1 MTSEDL
7 HHSLR
12 KIDGK
17 PYPEYKNVRGCY
29 KFNKFTLSIDRVQG
43 DPFAS
48 PSRLSI
54 RIDHRSSLIDSS
66 LFSNASRRTG
76 SETYLARS
84 FSAACRHGQM
94 SLGSGKSGRLEIDTP
109 GQEILKRTC
118 VEIGK
123 TETIVR
129 FSVGLPANGRR
140 ILGKAAIGLLTET
153 LPEIVS
159 QALVLSKNDKTDIN
173 SFADTNEDADH
184 LRSQLEDHRLVAFIA
199 DGAIL
204 PRASGIDQHPL
215 SNAVPFESP
224 TSQRVRLTV
233 PHAGEI
239 SGMGISDGITL
250 IVGGGYHGKSTLL
263 NAIERGVYNHIPGD
277 GREQVV
283 ARKDATKVRA
293 EDGRSVASVDLSPFI
308 NNLPGDKDT
317 QNFTTENASGSTSQ
331 AASIIETLETDS
343 HALLIDE
350 DISATNFLIRDARM
364 QQLIAPEKEP
374 ITPFV
379 QRVRSLYDQYRVS
392 TILVLGGSGDYFE
405 PAHRVIALDNYL
417 PKDLTPQA
425 KALCGDDFSIS
436 PSTEETTPFNIGIA
450 KRFADSSSINP
461 YKHAVPYRGSRHG
474 GHRQQRPPR
483 KNIKAQ
489 NTRSLIFG
497 TQEIDLSL
505 LSQLVNPSQ
514 TRTIG
519 AALAYACENKLFND
533 QSIIQALETI
543 VALMEE
549 KGLSA
554 LDGNDLAEI
563 RIQELMAALN
573 RLRTLKIRE
582 LGIPTEAP

>member
-7 HHSLR
+7 YDSLR
-12 KIDGK
+12 RLDGK
-17 PYPEYKNVRGCY
+17 PYPAYKDIKGSYEFDN
-29 KFNKFTLSIDRVQG
+29 FILSIDRVQG

-54 RIDHRSSLIDSS
+54 RIDHSHSLIDSG
-66 LFSNASRRTG
+66 LFSNTSRRTG
-76 SETYLARS
+76 SETFLALA
-84 FSAACRHGQM
+84 FSSACHREQI

-118 VEIGK
+118 VEISK
-123 TETIVR
+123 TDTTVR

-140 ILGKAAIGLLTET
+140 ILGKAAIRLLTET
-153 LPEIVS
+153 LPQIVS
-159 QALVLSKNDKTDIN
+159 QALVLSGDDLTGIC
-173 SFADTNEDADH
+173 SFADTNEDADD

-204 PRASGIDQHPL
+204 PRTTGIDQRPL
-215 SNAVPFESP
+215 SNAIPFQSP
-224 TSQRVRLTV
+224 ASQRVRLTV

-263 NAIERGVYNHIPGD
+263 NALERGVYNHIPGD
-277 GREQVV
+277 GREHVV
-283 ARKDATKVRA
+283 ARSDATKVRA

-308 NNLPGDKDT
+308 NNLPGGKDT

-331 AASIIETLETDS
+331 AASIIETLETGS
-343 HALLIDE
+343 RVLLIDE

-364 QQLIAPEKEP
+364 QQLIASNKEP

-379 QRVRSLYDQYRVS
+379 QRVRSLYDQYKVS

-417 PKDLTPQA
+417 PQDLTPQA
-425 KALCGDDFSIS
+425 KALCASESASSSIPE
-436 PSTEETTPFNIGIA
+436 PSSVFKISTA
-450 KRFADSSSINP
+450 QRFADPSTINP
-461 YKHAVPYRGSRHG
+461 YKHAAPYRGSRHG
-474 GHRQQRPPR
+474 DNRQQRAPR

-489 NTRSLIFG
+489 NTRSLLFG
-497 TQEIDLSL
+497 TEEIDLSL
-505 LSQLVNPSQ
+505 IAQLVDPSQ
-514 TRTIG
+514 TRAIG
-519 AALAYACENKLFND
+519 AALAYACENQLFTD
-533 QSIIQALETI
+533 QSIVRALQSVVTL
-543 VALMEE
+543 VNE
-549 KGLSA
+549 KGLSV

-573 RLRTLKIRE
+573 RLRTLQIRE
-582 LGIPTEAP
+582 LQSP

>member
-7 HHSLR
+7 YDSLR
-12 KIDGK
+12 RLDGK
-17 PYPEYKNVRGCY
+17 PYPAYKDIKGSYEFDN
-29 KFNKFTLSIDRVQG
+29 FILSIDRVQG

-54 RIDHRSSLIDSS
+54 RIDHSHSLIDSG
-66 LFSNASRRTG
+66 LFSNTSRRTG
-76 SETYLARS
+76 SETFLALA
-84 FSAACRHGQM
+84 FSSACHREQI

-118 VEIGK
+118 VEISK
-123 TETIVR
+123 TETTVR

-140 ILGKAAIGLLTET
+140 ILGKAAIRLLTET
-153 LPEIVS
+153 LPQIVS
-159 QALVLSKNDKTDIN
+159 QALVLSGDDLTDIC
-173 SFADTNEDADH
+173 SFADTNEDADD

-204 PRASGIDQHPL
+204 PRTTGIDQRPL
-215 SNAVPFESP
+215 SNAIPFQSP
-224 TSQRVRLTV
+224 ASQRVRLTV

-263 NAIERGVYNHIPGD
+263 NALERGVYNHIPGD
-277 GREQVV
+277 GRERVV
-283 ARKDATKVRA
+283 ARSDATKVRA

-308 NNLPGDKDT
+308 NNLPGGKDT

-331 AASIIETLETDS
+331 AASIIETLETGS
-343 HALLIDE
+343 RVLLIDE

-364 QQLIAPEKEP
+364 QQLIASNKEP

-379 QRVRSLYDQYRVS
+379 QRVRSLYDQYQVS

-417 PKDLTPQA
+417 PHDLTPQA
-425 KALCGDDFSIS
+425 KAICANDSAQ
-436 PSTEETTPFNIGIA
+436 PQSTESSTPFEIGTIQ
-450 KRFADSSSINP
+450 RFADPSSINP
-461 YKHAVPYRGSRHG
+461 YKHATPYRGSRHG
-474 GHRQQRPPR
+474 GHHQQRAPR

-489 NTRSLIFG
+489 STRSLLFG
-497 TQEIDLSL
+497 TEEIDLSL
-505 LSQLVNPSQ
+505 IAQLVDSSQ

-519 AALAYACENKLFND
+519 AALAYACENDLFND
-533 QSIIQALETI
+533 QSIIQALKGIIT
-543 VALMEE
+543 LLDE
-549 KGLSA
+549 KGFSA

-563 RIQELMAALN
+563 RIQELMSGIN
-573 RLRTLKIRE
+573 RLRTLRVEPKAI
-582 LGIPTEAP
+582 